1 MYRRA
6 ARSSG
11 FADTVRRQRRPFVFD
26 QPINVATF
34 TAWGEEQLVPTLGA
48 GDIVIM
54 DNHLSSRKKPAF
66 RAAIRARGARLLF
79 LPPYSPDINPIQQF
93 FAKLKHML
101 RKAAE

>member
-1 MYRRA
+1 MTFIA
-6 ARSSG
+6 ARRWDGSVAPSSWISRSMSPPSPHG
-11 FADTVRRQRRPFVFD
+11 A
-26 QPINVATF
+26 
-34 TAWGEEQLVPTLGA
+34 EEQLVPTLGA

-54 DNHLSSRKKPAF
+54 DNNLSSRKKPAF
-66 RAAIRARGARLLF
+66 RVAIRARGARLLF